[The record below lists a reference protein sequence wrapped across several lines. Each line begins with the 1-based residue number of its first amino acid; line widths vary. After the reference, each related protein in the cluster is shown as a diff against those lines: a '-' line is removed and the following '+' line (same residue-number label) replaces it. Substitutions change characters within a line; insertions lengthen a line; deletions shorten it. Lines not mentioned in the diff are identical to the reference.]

1 MDISAARG
9 FRQSMMTVPA
19 AFFLLLFL
27 AGAAMLVYFSVWTF
41 DKSIRVSTPDFT
53 LENYTNFIGDPFYY
67 QFLWRTVRIAFLV
80 TVICLVLA
88 YPVAYMVARARN
100 VWAKRGLLT
109 VVIVT
114 ALMGVVNRTYA
125 WLIILGGQ
133 GPIVAFLQ
141 SLGIEPPQMLF
152 NEFAVV
158 VGLCHRLLPFM
169 IIFISI
175 AIENIPVSLEDA
187 SRSLGESPL
196 RTFFR
201 VVLPLSAGGAFAGSL
216 FVFGLS
222 ASDFVMPS
230 LLGGLN
236 VKMISNLI
244 YDSSLVVF
252 NFPFGSAM
260 AVILLVFLTLF
271 MATIFLIYHLVSRRR
286 STVNEA
292 VA

>member
-9 FRQSMMTVPA
+9 PRQTLMTIPA

-27 AGAAMLVYFSVWTF
+27 SGTIMLVYFSFWTF

-53 LENYTNFIGDPFYY
+53 LENYRNFIGDPFYY
-67 QFLWRTVRIAFLV
+67 QFLWRTVRIALLV
-80 TVICLVLA
+80 TTICLILA

-109 VVIVT
+109 LVIVT

-175 AIENIPVSLEDA
+175 AIENIPASLEDA

-252 NFPFGSAM
+252 NFPFGSTM

-271 MATIFLIYHLVSRRR
+271 MATIFLFYRLVTRRR
-286 STVNEA
+286 STANET
-292 VA
+292 VT